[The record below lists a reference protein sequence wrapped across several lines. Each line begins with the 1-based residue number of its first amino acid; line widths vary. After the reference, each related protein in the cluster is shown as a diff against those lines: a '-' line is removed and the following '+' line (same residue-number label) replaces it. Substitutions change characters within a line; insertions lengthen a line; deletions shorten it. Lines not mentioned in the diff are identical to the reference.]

1 MSEELLIAINDSFDP
16 YKPLLADDPRYVDCH
31 EVRGERDILISLGN
45 PILRS
50 KQNVCR
56 LYTGHRGN
64 GKSTELLWLQK
75 HLESNNCLAV
85 YFAAEEKDIEPENT
99 QYTDILLA
107 CTKHLIEAVK
117 QANSDALRDWL
128 IARWQDLKGIL
139 LTEIEIDK
147 MGIEVQLAQFGKMT
161 ASIKSSPNQRQAIR
175 DKLEPHTVSLREALN
190 EFIRDAKLNL
200 PDGKKRIVVIADN
213 LDRITIIDRGNGKTN
228 YDEIFL
234 DRASFLKGL
243 ECDVIYT
250 IPIALAYSS
259 RATDLQDLYG
269 SPEILP
275 MVTTRNRD
283 RQIHDPGLNQMISVI
298 QKRVSQLTT
307 KSLVPDIF
315 ETNEIVLELCLM
327 SGGHMRTLMSI
338 VQATITNINNFP
350 ITQSAIRQGMT
361 KLRGDYRRAIEDNE
375 HNEWELLARTT
386 ITGRIENNSK
396 YRKLLLNRCILQ
408 YGYMD
413 GDEFLPW
420 YNVHP
425 LIMGIAQYI
434 DALAKVRTDM
444 ERANASK

>member
-117 QANSDALRDWL
+117 EANSDALRDWL

-190 EFIRDAKLNL
+190 EFIRDAKRNL

-275 MVTTRNRD
+275 MVMTYNRD
-283 RQIHDPGLNQMISVI
+283 HQPYEPGLKQMISVI
-298 QKRVSQLTT
+298 KKRVSLLTT

-315 ETNEIVLELCLM
+315 ETNETVLKLCLM

-338 VQATITNINNFP
+338 VQATITNISNLP
-350 ITQSAIRQGMT
+350 ITESEIRQGMT
-361 KLRGDYRRAIEDNE
+361 KLRSDYRRAIED
-375 HNEWELLARTT
+375 HEWELLARTA
-386 ITGRIENNSK
+386 ITGRIDNNSK
-396 YRKLLLNRCILQ
+396 YRKLLLSRCILQ

-420 YNVHP
+420 YDVHP
-425 LIMGIAQYI
+425 LIVGIDQYI
-434 DALAKVRTDM
+434 EALAKVRTDM